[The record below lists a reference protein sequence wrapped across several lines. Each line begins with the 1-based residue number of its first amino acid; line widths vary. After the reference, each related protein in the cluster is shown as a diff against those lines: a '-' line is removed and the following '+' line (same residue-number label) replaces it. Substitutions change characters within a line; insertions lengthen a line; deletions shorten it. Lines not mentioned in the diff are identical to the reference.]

1 MKRLIVGTCVAV
13 MCAAP
18 ALAGPKDQTKAP
30 MVGPQ
35 AFAGNATVNNA
46 TTDFKFAQKGCK
58 LQIAAKGL
66 TGLADGDVII
76 CVAGTDVIAP
86 PTILPPGAGNAII
99 VAGEVKAGALKIKAD
114 LTEALCGSN
123 AATSFNTTME
133 CYLDDPL
140 YRTPAG
146 TWVTGCTNVG
156 SVPIAN
162 PAADPDTLK
171 VNDTQN
177 VVVGLC
183 QNFATLGARPDPPAS
198 ALIAVQGSSLPVIA
212 P

>member
-1 MKRLIVGTCVAV
+1 MIVGTCVAM
-13 MCAAP
+13 MCATP
-18 ALAGPKDQTKAP
+18 ALAGPKDQVKAP
-30 MVGPQ
+30 LVAPQ

-46 TTDFKFAQKGCK
+46 TTDFKFQQKGCK
-58 LQIAAKGL
+58 LQIKAKGL

-76 CVAGTDVIAP
+76 CIAGTDVIAP

-99 VAGEVKAGALKIKAD
+99 LTGEAKAGGLKIKAD
-114 LTEALCGSN
+114 LTEALCGTN
-123 AATSFNTTME
+123 AAVSFNTEMS

-140 YRTPAG
+140 YRTPGG

-162 PAADPDTLK
+162 PSADPDTLK

-198 ALIAVQGSSLPVIA
+198 SLIAVMGSALPLL